1 MFSYSTIIRK
11 AYISSKNNPRL
22 WLFGL
27 FVVGGFNLN
36 FLQFQNIPLRRMVV
50 ENQPA
55 ELFNYFQARPG
66 VLAAISAAILLF
78 TVFGLVVT
86 NWSRVMLI
94 LLGQQALENHPQDI
108 KVSARESKKSLMG
121 VIKISLLTGALM
133 CVVAVVLIV
142 PTLWLPMENPL
153 WILLLEASVV
163 VFLPLAFAISCI
175 NIFTAFYLVLHKM
188 PLNKALNCGIDFFV
202 SVWPKILGLVAVL
215 MVIYLG
221 SFALGISVI
230 FLAKEIL
237 RLLLLILVRFHILPL
252 SAIILMLKTISTVL
266 FWFLLAGLS
275 VFFNQSLLVLFLEL
289 SKPIENPEYK
299 KEIEPVPAA
308 VSV

>member
-1 MFSYSTIIRK
+1 MFSYSEIIRK
-11 AYISSKNNPRL
+11 SYISSINNPRL

-36 FLQFQNIPLRRMVV
+36 FLQFQNIPLKRMIV
-50 ENQPA
+50 ENQPV
-55 ELFNYFQARPG
+55 ELFNFFQAHPEA
-66 VLAAISAAILLF
+66 LAALSASILLF
-78 TVFGLVVT
+78 TVFGLVLT
-86 NWSRVMLI
+86 NWSRIMLI
-94 LLGQQALENHPQDI
+94 LLGRQALESRPQDL

-121 VIKISLLTGALM
+121 IIKISLLTSALM
-133 CVVAVVLIV
+133 CVVAVVLV
-142 PTLWLPMENPL
+142 APTLWLPMENPL
-153 WILLLEASVV
+153 RVLLLEASVV
-163 VFLPLAFAISCI
+163 AFLPLAFAISCI
-175 NIFTAFYLVLHKM
+175 NIFTAFYLVLYKM

-202 SVWPKILGLVAVL
+202 SVWPKILGLVVVL

-289 SKPIENPEYK
+289 SKPIENPEYQK
-299 KEIEPVPAA
+299 DIAPVP
-308 VSV
+308 VGLI